1 MSFRPPSLE
10 QILPAYIIYGDSFLV
25 AQGLKKLVA
34 EAGAESLLEANSHQV
49 RSNQAKLPDLLSI
62 CNALPFLDT
71 RRLVVVE
78 GLLTTLE
85 ARSNRSRGGRGS
97 RQSSSSAGGWEG
109 LAQAI
114 PQMPET
120 TLLVFVDGPLSQN
133 NPLLRLLR
141 PLAQVQQANAPTG
154 EALARWIKSQAQQK
168 GAGISPAA
176 INSLAD
182 LVGND
187 LWTLDRELEKLSLY
201 ASSRSIEE
209 EDVRDMVSQVR
220 EANIFGAVD
229 AMIEGKPGVALRLLR
244 QLLQDGR
251 EAPYIIGMVGRQLRL
266 LALARELT
274 EQGVPQREMGARLG
288 LPSQFALRKTLEQAR
303 RHSGPDISW
312 RYQRLLEADLAI
324 KRGRLEPDL
333 ALELLVADLAGRG
346 RATLSGQSGCSKQ
359 PSARERPLREGAAG
373 PGGTGRRL

>member
-1 MSFRPPSLE
+1 M
-10 QILPAYIIYGDSFLV
+10 PAYIIYGDSFLV
-25 AQGLKKLVA
+25 AQGLKKLIA
-34 EAGAESLLEANSHQV
+34 ETGAGSLLEANSHQV
-49 RSNQAKLPDLLSI
+49 RGNQARLPELLSI

-85 ARSNRSRGGRGS
+85 TRSSRSRGRGS
-97 RQSSSSAGGWEG
+97 RQAASSAGGWEG
-109 LAQAI
+109 LTQAI

-120 TLLVFVDGPLSQN
+120 TLLVFIDGPLSEN

-141 PLAQVQQANAPTG
+141 PLAQAQQMNAPAG
-154 EALARWIKSQAQQK
+154 EALARWIKAQAQQK

-201 ASSRSIEE
+201 AAGRNIEE
-209 EDVRDMVSQVR
+209 EDVRDMVSQVK

-251 EAPYIIGMVGRQLRL
+251 DAQYIIGMVSRQLRL
-266 LALARELT
+266 LALARELM
-274 EQGVPQREMGARLG
+274 EQGVAQRDMGTRLG
-288 LPSQFALRKTLEQAR
+288 INSQFALRKTVEQAR

-324 KRGRLEPDL
+324 KRGRLGPDL

-346 RATLSGQSGCSKQ
+346 RG
-359 PSARERPLREGAAG
+359 
-373 PGGTGRRL
+373 

>member
-1 MSFRPPSLE
+1 
-10 QILPAYIIYGDSFLV
+10 LPAHVIYGDSFLV
-25 AQGLKKLVA
+25 SQELKKLVA
-34 EAGAESLLEANSHQV
+34 ETGAELLLEANSHQV
-49 RSNQAKLPDLLSI
+49 HGSQARLPELLSI
-62 CNALPFLDT
+62 CNALPFLDA

-78 GLLTTLE
+78 GLLTILE
-85 ARSNRSRGGRGS
+85 ARSNRSRGRGS

-114 PQMPET
+114 SQMPET
-120 TLLVFVDGPLSQN
+120 TLLVFIDGPLSEN

-141 PLAQVQQANAPTG
+141 PLAQTQQMNAPAG

-201 ASSRSIEE
+201 ASGRSIEE
-209 EDVRDMVSQVR
+209 GDVREMVSQVR

-229 AMIEGKPGVALRLLR
+229 AMIEGRPGVALRLLR

-266 LALARELT
+266 LALSRELT
-274 EQGVPQREMGARLG
+274 EQGAPQRDMGARLG
-288 LPSQFALRKTLEQAR
+288 INSQFALRKTLEQAR
-303 RHSGPDISW
+303 RHSGPDIAW

-346 RATLSGQSGCSKQ
+346 QGYSV
-359 PSARERPLREGAAG
+359 
-373 PGGTGRRL
+373 GGMGL

>member
-1 MSFRPPSLE
+1 MT
-10 QILPAYIIYGDSFLV
+10 AYIIYGDSFLV
-25 AQGLKKLVA
+25 GQELKNLMA
-34 EAGAESLLEANSHQV
+34 ETGAESLLEANSHQV
-49 RSNQAKLPDLLSI
+49 NGNQARLPELLSI
-62 CNALPFLDT
+62 CNALPFMDA

-85 ARSNRSRGGRGS
+85 ARSSRSRGRGS
-97 RQSSSSAGGWEG
+97 RQSASSTGGWEG

-120 TLLVFVDGPLSQN
+120 TLLVFIDGPLSEN

-141 PLAQVQQANAPTG
+141 PLAQAQQMNAPTG

-201 ASSRSIEE
+201 ASSRSIGE
-209 EDVRDMVSQVR
+209 EDVCDMVSQVR

-274 EQGVPQREMGARLG
+274 EQGVSQREMGARLG
-288 LPSQFALRKTLEQAR
+288 VNSQFALRKTLEQAR

-333 ALELLVADLAGRG
+333 ALELLVADLAGQG
-346 RATLSGQSGCSKQ
+346 RATL
-359 PSARERPLREGAAG
+359 
-373 PGGTGRRL
+373 PG